1 MPKHNVKYSR
11 ELEELIIEA
20 YHIYESEGVLPVD
33 VLASL
38 AANGI
43 NIARFLDECL
53 YHLPTE
59 PTVH

>member
-11 ELEELIIEA
+11 KLEKLIIEA
-20 YHIYESEGVLPVD
+20 YHIYESEGALPVD

-38 AANGI
+38 AENGI
-43 NIARFLDECL
+43 NIERFLDECL
-53 YHLPTE
+53 FHLPTK